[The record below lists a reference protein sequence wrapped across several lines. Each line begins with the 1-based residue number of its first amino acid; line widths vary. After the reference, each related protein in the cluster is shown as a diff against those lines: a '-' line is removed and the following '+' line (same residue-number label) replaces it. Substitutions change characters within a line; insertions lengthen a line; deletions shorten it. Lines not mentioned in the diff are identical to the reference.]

1 MMIDKERVDF
11 NGLDF
16 HAGEEILIDKPFGWS
31 SFKVVYQI
39 RNAIGWLKIGH
50 AGTLDPFATGLLILC
65 TGKKTKSIS
74 DFQDL
79 EKTYV
84 GTITLGKATASM
96 DLETE
101 ILSEKP
107 FEHITEANI
116 NLLKEEFTGKI
127 MQVPPM
133 YSAVKQKGKNLYKL
147 AREGK
152 TVERQAREI
161 NVSDFKIISINLPEI
176 HFEIKCSKGTYLRAI
191 ANDFGEKLGCG
202 GVLSSLRRT
211 KIGQFS
217 VDDAISVEEFKK
229 RLKISISIEQK
240 KEYIY

>member
-1 MMIDKERVDF
+1 MINKKRVDF
-11 NGLDF
+11 TGLDF
-16 HAGEEILIDKPFGWS
+16 HGGEEILIDKPFGWS

-79 EKTYV
+79 EKTYS
-84 GTITLGKATASM
+84 GTITLGKATPSM

-107 FEHITEANI
+107 FSHITEEQI
-116 NLLKEEFTGKI
+116 YLLKEEFTGKI

-133 YSAVKQKGKNLYKL
+133 YSAIKQNGKNLYKL
-147 AREGK
+147 ARNGK
-152 TVERQAREI
+152 TVERQPREI
-161 NVSDFKIISINLPEI
+161 NVSGFNITKVELPNV
-176 HFEIKCSKGTYLRAI
+176 HFEIICSKGTYLRVI

-202 GVLSSLRRT
+202 GVLSSLRRS
-211 KIGQFS
+211 KIGEFS
-217 VDDAISVEEFKK
+217 VENALSVEEFKE
-229 RLKISISIEQK
+229 RLNKSILN
-240 KEYIY
+240 

>member
-1 MMIDKERVDF
+1 MINKERVDF
-11 NGLDF
+11 TGLDF
-16 HAGEEILIDKPFGWS
+16 HGGEEILIDKPYGWS

-50 AGTLDPFATGLLILC
+50 SGTLDPFATGLLILC
-65 TGKKTKSIS
+65 TGKKTKTIS

-79 EKTYV
+79 EKTYT
-84 GTITLGKATASM
+84 GTITLGKATSSM

-107 FEHITEANI
+107 FDHISDEEI
-116 NLLKEEFTGKI
+116 YLLKEEFTGNI
-127 MQVPPM
+127 MQIPPM
-133 YSAVKQKGKNLYKL
+133 YSAVKQNGKNLYKL
-147 AREGK
+147 ARQGK
-152 TVERQAREI
+152 TVERMPREI
-161 NVSDFKIISINLPEI
+161 NVSDFNITGIELPEI
-176 HFEIKCSKGTYLRAI
+176 HFKIKCSKGTYLRAI

-211 KIGQFS
+211 KIGQYS
-217 VDDAISVEEFKK
+217 VDDALSVEEFKD
-229 RLKISISIEQK
+229 RLNKSILIVPK